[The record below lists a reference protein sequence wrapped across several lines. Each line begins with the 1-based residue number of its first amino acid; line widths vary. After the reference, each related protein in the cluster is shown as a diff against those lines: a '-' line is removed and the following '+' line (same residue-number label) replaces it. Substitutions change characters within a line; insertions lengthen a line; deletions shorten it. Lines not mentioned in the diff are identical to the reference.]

1 MQLLRT
7 CLAVLWTKLSGDS
20 KFLVVFG
27 SILTQHL
34 YDDKNPMGLLTETCP
49 KLGNAQSVAI
59 LYY

>member
-49 KLGNAQSVAI
+49 KLGNA
-59 LYY
+59 